1 MSKDMILAAPT
12 SGADAEMRMLAV
24 SAIEESL
31 TNPRTH
37 FDQVKLQELVDSI
50 IDGGV
55 HQPIL
60 VRPLPASRVEETSWA
75 GLPANAAWPLPSPT
89 RREVRP
95 THELVSGARRLRAC
109 RLAGVAQIPA
119 LIRPLTDDQVLEI
132 QIVENLQ
139 RDDLSELEEAE
150 GYERLMQQ
158 PGRTV
163 EQVAIKIGKSKAYV
177 YARLKLTALC
187 HDARKAL
194 REGQIDASK
203 ALLIARIPDEKL
215 QLEALRYVSRTN
227 YGGDPI
233 GYRDAAEYV
242 QHTFMLRLD
251 KARFKI
257 TDASLVPGRP
267 ACRECELRTG
277 ASPDLF
283 SDVKAA
289 DTCTLPTCFRSK
301 EEAHDSQLLKAAHD
315 RGQRVIAGKEAK
327 ELMPS
332 SYGKLKGYVRLDD
345 VADSPTN
352 EPLRKL
358 LKAELKAH
366 GVTPVLVANPHRDGA
381 LMEVLPV
388 STASELLK
396 LSGEG
401 ASARSVE
408 RQQGISKEEEA
419 RRERERMGEKIETTW
434 RKRAVEVCA
443 QALTV
448 ADNAAQPVPDSILRI
463 LAGRIVR
470 SLTSEPAKII
480 AQLLDVGTVDARAG
494 LVEYVSQPHIQIAP
508 VLRLLAM
515 APHLHYQ
522 EYVRPEH
529 QKPDAIDA
537 NGAALQIDLAQLR
550 KEVEKEIKDAA
561 KAKAQRA
568 ADKLLKASIPLAPAA
583 PAAGGAGGKTESG
596 TKAKKP
602 AAKTSP
608 AARAVKT
615 KATAAEASRDIA
627 AALQAAEGADPG
639 AADAAQSDEGHP
651 RLRADAVASAAVA
664 GPAALAPAPGW
675 PFPGATKKPARGSA
689 SAPSKDDKPAEH
701 QLGLAVGFMAGQRVE
716 VKANATGPGAK
727 YRGRLGKVSS
737 KMGDRAYM
745 VTITGRNGGL
755 AKSLS
760 FDESELEAVPE

>member
-1 MSKDMILAAPT
+1 MSTTTTLPA
-12 SGADAEMRMLAV
+12 GADAEMRMLAV

-37 FDQVKLQELVDSI
+37 FDQVKLGELAESI
-50 IDGGV
+50 AASGV

-60 VRPLPASRVEETSWA
+60 VRPLPGTRLADTFGFRRA
-75 GLPANAAWPLPSPT
+75 GEPL
-89 RREVRP
+89 P
-95 THELVSGARRLRAC
+95 THELVAGARRLRAC
-109 RLAGVAQIPA
+109 RMAKVAEIPVM
-119 LIRPLTDDQVLEI
+119 IRPLTDDQVLEI

-177 YARLKLTALC
+177 YGRLKLTALC
-187 HDARKAL
+187 HEARKAL

-215 QLEALRYVSRTN
+215 QLQALKVIAEAN
-227 YGGDPI
+227 YRGDSM
-233 GYRDAAEYV
+233 GYREAADYV
-242 QHTFMLRLD
+242 QRTFMLRLD

-257 TDASLVPGRP
+257 TDATLVPGRP
-267 ACRECELRTG
+267 ACPDCELRTG

-283 SDVKAA
+283 NDVKAA

-301 EEAHDSQLLKAAHD
+301 EEAHDSQVLKAAND
-315 RGQRVIAGKEAK
+315 RGQRIIAGKEAK
-327 ELMPS
+327 ELMPHS
-332 SYGKLKGYVRLDD
+332 HDKVKGYVRLDN

-358 LKAELKAH
+358 LKVELQAQ
-366 GVTPVLVANPHRDGA
+366 GVVPVLVANPHRDGA

-388 STASELLK
+388 ATASELLK

-401 ASARSVE
+401 ACARSVE
-408 RQQGISKEEEA
+408 RQQGISKEEESK
-419 RRERERMGEKIETTW
+419 RERERMGEKIETTW

-463 LAGRIVR
+463 LAGRIAG
-470 SLTSEPAKII
+470 SLTAEPAKII

-537 NGAALQIDLAQLR
+537 NGAALQLDLAQLR

-583 PAAGGAGGKTESG
+583 PAAGGAGVKTDTGS
-596 TKAKKP
+596 KPKKP

-608 AARAVKT
+608 AARAVKP

-627 AALQAAEGADPG
+627 AALQAAEGSDPG
-639 AADAAQSDEGHP
+639 AAGAAQSTEGHP
-651 RLRADAVASAAVA
+651 RLRADAVASAEVA
-664 GPAALAPAPGW
+664 GPAAADLESAWRIA
-675 PFPGATKKPARGSA
+675 FPPQKPARGTA
-689 SAPSKDDKPAEH
+689 SAPGKGDQPVEH

-716 VKANATGPGAK
+716 VKATATGPGAK
-727 YRGRLGKVSS
+727 YRGRMGNISS

-760 FDESELEAVPE
+760 FDESELEAVPT

>member
-1 MSKDMILAAPT
+1 MSTPT
-12 SGADAEMRMLAV
+12 LPAGVDAEMRMLAV

-50 IDGGV
+50 VDGGV

-60 VRPLPASRVEETSWA
+60 VRPLPGNRLADTFGFRRTGE
-75 GLPANAAWPLPSPT
+75 PL
-89 RREVRP
+89 P

-109 RLAGVAQIPA
+109 RIAKVADIPA

-177 YARLKLTALC
+177 YGRLKLTALC
-187 HDARKAL
+187 QDARKAL

-215 QLEALRYVSRTN
+215 QLQALKVIAEAN
-227 YGGDPI
+227 YRGDSM
-233 GYRDAAEYV
+233 GYREAADYV
-242 QHTFMLRLD
+242 QRTFMLRLD

-257 TDASLVPGRP
+257 TDATLVPGRP
-267 ACRECELRTG
+267 ACPDCELRTG

-283 SDVKAA
+283 NDVKAA

-301 EEAHDSQLLKAAHD
+301 EEAHDSQVLKAAND
-315 RGQRVIAGKEAK
+315 RGQRIIAGKEAK
-327 ELMPS
+327 ELMPH
-332 SYGKLKGYVRLDD
+332 SYDKVKGYVRLDD

-358 LKAELKAH
+358 LKVELQTQ
-366 GVTPVLVANPHRDGA
+366 GVVPVLVANPHRDGA

-388 STASELLK
+388 ATASELLK

-463 LAGRIVR
+463 LAGRIAG
-470 SLTSEPAKII
+470 SLTAEPAKII

-537 NGAALQIDLAQLR
+537 NGAALQLDLAQLR

-583 PAAGGAGGKTESG
+583 PAAGGAGVKPETGS
-596 TKAKKP
+596 KAKKP
-602 AAKTSP
+602 TAKTSP
-608 AARAVKT
+608 AARAVKP
-615 KATAAEASRDIA
+615 KATAAEAARDIA

-651 RLRADAVASAAVA
+651 RLRADAVASAEVA
-664 GPAALAPAPGW
+664 GPAAADLESAWNMA
-675 PFPGATKKPARGSA
+675 FPPHKPARGTASA
-689 SAPSKDDKPAEH
+689 SSKDDKPAEH
-701 QLGLAVGFMAGQRVE
+701 QMGLAVGFMAGQRVE
-716 VKANATGPGAK
+716 VKPNATGPGAK
-727 YRGRLGKVSS
+727 YRGRMGNVTSR
-737 KMGDRAYM
+737 MGDRAYM
-745 VTITGRNGGL
+745 VTITGRNGGM

-760 FDESELEAVPE
+760 FDESELEAAE